1 MSKELF
7 QASFTDGQLDPGKV
21 RGFVA
26 QIVAGKPRH
35 YVDILK
41 NYHRLI
47 RLELDKRHAIIES
60 ATQLSHET
68 SEHVLRDLKS
78 KYGEG
83 LTTDFRVNPESD
95 RRPAHPG
102 GQRCLGRQ
110 RPGAAGPAGP
120 GAGNCLDHLRTA
132 QFHEHHSP
140 RT

>member
-1 MSKELF
+1 MKLTKEVKKVSKELF
-7 QASFTDGQLDPGKV
+7 QASFTNGQLDPDKV

-60 ATQLSHET
+60 ATALSHET

-83 LTTDFRVNPESD
+83 LTTDFRVNPDLIGGLRIRVGSD
-95 RRPAHPG
+95 VWDGSVR
-102 GQRCLGRQ
+102 GRIE
-110 RPGAAGPAGP
+110 R
-120 GAGNCLDHLRTA
+120 LDQELATV
-132 QFHEHHSP
+132 
-140 RT
+140 

>member
-1 MSKELF
+1 MKLSKEVRKVSKELF
-7 QASFTDGQLDPGKV
+7 QGSFTGGQLDPEKV

-47 RLELDKRHAIIES
+47 RLELDKRHAVIES
-60 ATQLSHET
+60 ATELSPDT

-83 LTTDFRVNPESD
+83 LTTDFRVNPDLIGGLRIRLGSD
-95 RRPAHPG
+95 VWDG
-102 GQRCLGRQ
+102 SLQGR
-110 RPGAAGPAGP
+110 
-120 GAGNCLDHLRTA
+120 LDRLDQELATV
-132 QFHEHHSP
+132 
-140 RT
+140 

>member
-1 MSKELF
+1 MKLTKEVRKVSKELF
-7 QASFTDGQLDPGKV
+7 QASFTNGQLDPEKV

-47 RLELDKRHAIIES
+47 RLELDKRHAVIES
-60 ATQLSHET
+60 ATALSPDT

-83 LTTDFRVNPESD
+83 LTTDFRVNPDLIGGLRIRVGSD
-95 RRPAHPG
+95 VWDGSVR
-102 GQRCLGRQ
+102 GR
-110 RPGAAGPAGP
+110 
-120 GAGNCLDHLRTA
+120 LDRLDQALATV
-132 QFHEHHSP
+132 
-140 RT
+140 

>member
-1 MSKELF
+1 MKLTKEVRKVSKELF
-7 QASFTDGQLDPGKV
+7 QASFANGQLDPEKV

-47 RLELDKRHAIIES
+47 RLELDKRHAVIES
-60 ATQLSHET
+60 ATELSPDT

-83 LTTDFRVNPESD
+83 LTTDFRVNPDLIGGLRIRVGSD
-95 RRPAHPG
+95 VWDGSVR
-102 GQRCLGRQ
+102 GRID
-110 RPGAAGPAGP
+110 R
-120 GAGNCLDHLRTA
+120 LDQELATV
-132 QFHEHHSP
+132 
-140 RT
+140 